1 MFAESVSGQDG
12 GPFEL
17 TEDEILAIGIFL
29 RAVNALENIRSSIAL
44 ATDLQ
49 RAFKR
54 DRIPEIVADTK
65 DAIHVLT
72 GLEAPISLDAVA
84 RLKRALGEE
93 EEALKTPD
101 RRQRNRALRRTIEHL
116 QAAGRRIVD
125 RSAVVAA
132 RQR

>member
-1 MFAESVSGQDG
+1 
-12 GPFEL
+12 
-17 TEDEILAIGIFL
+17 
-29 RAVNALENIRSSIAL
+29 VNALENIRSSIAL

-116 QAAGRRIVD
+116 QAADRRIVD